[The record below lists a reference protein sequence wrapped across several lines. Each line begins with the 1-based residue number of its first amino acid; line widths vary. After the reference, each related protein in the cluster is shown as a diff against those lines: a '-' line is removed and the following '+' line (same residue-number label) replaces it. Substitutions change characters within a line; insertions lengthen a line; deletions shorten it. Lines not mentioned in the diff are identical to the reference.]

1 MLMETVKLSRIVMK
15 LTPDMYPCLK
25 SSELDIDIVLKYGL
39 EALEAEDALDI
50 VKYSISEYSKGAL
63 LH

>member
-25 SSELDIDIVLKYGL
+25 SSELDIEIVLKNGL
-39 EALEAEDALDI
+39 ESLEAEDALDI
-50 VKYSISEYSKGAL
+50 VKYSISEYSKDAL